1 MNTRLRSN
9 YLTQPICNSLKLTPV
24 FSNKSKKKEE
34 KNPQKTQQTITV
46 LGTTIN
52 ALEDF

>member
-9 YLTQPICNSLKLTPV
+9 YLIQPICNSLKLTAV

-34 KNPQKTQQTITV
+34 KKQTKIQQTIIV
-46 LGTTIN
+46 LVTTIN